1 MQIPEH
7 TNNFIFYNSE
17 DGQIKIQVIID
28 DKNETIWASQKAIA
42 EIFGV
47 SKSTISEHLSS
58 IYQSEELEK
67 TSTIRNFRTVQKEG
81 NRQVKRDI
89 EYYNLDVIIS
99 VGYRVNSLQAT
110 TFRKWATNT
119 LREYLIK
126 GFALDDQR
134 LKQGNQLFDKD
145 YFAELLER
153 IREIRASERRFYQ
166 KVTDIYMTSIDYDV
180 NSPITKDFFASVQ
193 NKLNWAITHQTAS
206 EIIVNRADIEKPNMG
221 LTTWK
226 KQKENGKI
234 LKSDVSIAKNY
245 LNEKE
250 LSELNRI
257 VSMFLDYAENIA
269 EKKER
274 KLTMRDWVEK
284 LNSFLQFNEYDLL
297 NHLGKVSKEVAQK
310 TAEDIY
316 TKFRVIQ
323 DKNYQSD
330 FDKFIKELKEK

>member
-1 MQIPEH
+1 MQIPEY

-47 SKSTISEHLSS
+47 NKSGVSRHLKNIFDNGELDKNSVVAFFATTGDDKKT
-58 IYQSEELEK
+58 YQ
-67 TSTIRNFRTVQKEG
+67 V
-81 NRQVKRDI
+81 

-153 IREIRASERRFYQ
+153 IREIRSSERRFYQ

-193 NKLNWAITHQTAS
+193 NKLHWAITHQTAS

-284 LNSFLQFNEYDLL
+284 INSFLQFNEYDLL

-330 FDKFIKELKEK
+330 FDKFIKGLKEK